1 MLVYI
6 DLICPGI
13 TFGLNVDR
21 AAPLTV
27 VAAAAAAAAAVAEAA
42 AAGKGTAA
50 AITVAYVAAA
60 TGVTALGIIT
70 APEPRRC

>member
-50 AITVAYVAAA
+50 AITVAYVAA
-60 TGVTALGIIT
+60 GVTALGIIT